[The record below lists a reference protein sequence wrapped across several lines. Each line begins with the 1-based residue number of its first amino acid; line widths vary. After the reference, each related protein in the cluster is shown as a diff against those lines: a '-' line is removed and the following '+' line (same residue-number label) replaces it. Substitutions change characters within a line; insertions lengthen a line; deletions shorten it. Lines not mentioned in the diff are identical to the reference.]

1 MANVPPWVLQ
11 LCGEISAAENAD
23 TARSAMWH
31 AFHKITALPPHE
43 HAVAS
48 DMIAAAMRGRK
59 D

>member
-1 MANVPPWVLQ
+1 MPSVPPWVAQ
-11 LCGEISAAENAD
+11 LCAEIGAAENAD

-48 DMIAAAMRGRK
+48 DMISAAMRGRK